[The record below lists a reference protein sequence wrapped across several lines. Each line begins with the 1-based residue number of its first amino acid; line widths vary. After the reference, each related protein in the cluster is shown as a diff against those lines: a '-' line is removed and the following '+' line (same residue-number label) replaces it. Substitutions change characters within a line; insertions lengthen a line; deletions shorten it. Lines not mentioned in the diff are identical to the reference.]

1 MGSPIRLTG
10 SPDFAYDP
18 PIMLP
23 QPKRIHRQHTR
34 ADARVDFFGRVR
46 VIDRGREKCLN
57 FRAENISR
65 GGIYVCGTQVL
76 SKGTK
81 IALEVETKRHGP
93 LWVEAG
99 EVVWAK
105 PVRRAGIP
113 IPPGM
118 GVRFVRMS
126 ARSRKLITE
135 EIDRINTRRPRP
147 GHLRRLTPFPPAPI
161 RVETKDIIPIK
172 SKRYLLQLLVAI
184 AAGIVVGAFAVSLI
198 HPKSEGP
205 AEPSQVVQAK
215 VVPTVAPSAPKPRPR
230 PVKKVRL
237 PPPPRIEEPVVAAKK
252 VEGPPSVGLP
262 EFEKTRKGWRMV
274 LQASAPVKIKHFK
287 LKDPPRLAVDL
298 YKTDYTGDQKRLNSP
313 VGFISRVRVG
323 KQPGFVRFVLDFKG
337 KRVPRHKVTK
347 ANGKAVVSFF

>member
-1 MGSPIRLTG
+1 
-10 SPDFAYDP
+10 
-18 PIMLP
+18 MLP
-23 QPKRIHRQHTR
+23 QPKRINRQHN
-34 ADARVDFFGRVR
+34 RVDPR
-46 VIDRGREKCLN
+46 LN

-76 SKGTK
+76 PKGAR
-81 IALEVETKRHGP
+81 IAMEVETKRHGP
-93 LWVEAG
+93 LWVETG
-99 EVVWAK
+99 EVVWSK
-105 PVRRAGIP
+105 PFRRAGVP

-118 GVRFVRMS
+118 GIRFIRMS
-126 ARSRKLITE
+126 QRSRKLITE

-147 GHLRRLTPFPPAPI
+147 GRLRRLTPVPPAPI
-161 RVETKDIIPIK
+161 RVETRDIIPIQSK
-172 SKRYLLQLLVAI
+172 SYLLQLLVAI
-184 AAGIVVGAFAVSLI
+184 IAGVIVGAFTVSLI
-198 HPKSEGP
+198 FPGSKGP

-215 VVPTVAPSAPKPRPR
+215 VIPTVTKPKPRPR

-237 PPPPRIEEPVVAAKK
+237 PPPPRMEKPVVLAKK
-252 VEGPPSVGLP
+252 VEGPHSVVLP

-274 LQASAPVKIKHFK
+274 LEASAPVKIKHFK

-298 YKTDYTGDQKRLNSP
+298 YKTDYTGDKKRLSSP

-347 ANGKAVVSFF
+347 DNGRAVVSFF